1 VGCVN
6 TISLQTGWIRTAGE
20 FTHPTRSVERH
31 PATVEQPAGGIT
43 TSGSA
48 TVRIGHAPDDVISHR
63 LDDNELGLKD
73 TVRVNP
79 NEVVDI
85 VVRFEVFCRYRSRE
99 LPV

>member
-1 VGCVN
+1 MG
-6 TISLQTGWIRTAGE
+6 T
-20 FTHPTRSVERH
+20 
-31 PATVEQPAGGIT
+31 
-43 TSGSA
+43 SA
-48 TVRIGHAPDDVISHR
+48 TVRIGHAQDDVISHR

-85 VVRFEVFCRYRSRE
+85 VVRLEVFCRYRSRE